1 MSLVEAGDSTSQS
14 EEGQVSS
21 GLDLSVVIPL
31 FNERENLR
39 PLHAQLHETL
49 NAMQIT
55 YEILYINDGSE
66 DGSEKILEEF
76 EAGDPLTTVLHM
88 RRNFGQTAALAA
100 GFDWARGAVVVTLDA
115 DLQND
120 PADIPRLLDLIKDYD
135 IVSGWRKNR
144 KDAFWNRLLPS
155 RVANWL
161 ISRITGVRL
170 RDYGC
175 TLKAYR
181 RNVVKN
187 LELRGDL
194 HRFVPAVASWMGIR
208 VTEVEV
214 NHRPR
219 VHGESKYS
227 ATRIFPVLMDLLVVK
242 FFLRFSASPIRFF
255 GGVGM
260 ITVTAGLGISLYLT
274 ITKLVTGADIG
285 GRPLL
290 VMGILLIVV
299 GFQLF
304 LMGLLGELIARVYY
318 GTLNKPIYVL
328 RDSNA
333 AGLSE
338 GLLPSAAEGMV
349 QTKEESQR
357 SYVRE

>member
-1 MSLVEAGDSTSQS
+1 MSLVEADDSTSQS
-14 EEGQVSS
+14 EEEQVSS

-76 EAGDPLTTVLHM
+76 EARDPLTTVLHM

-328 RDSNA
+328 RDSNT

-338 GLLPSAAEGMV
+338 GPLPSAAEGMV